1 VGDFMILEAV
11 RESGGVAM
19 SSPEADISKWMGLA
33 NSKEGLAVCPETA
46 VCLGV
51 LDQLMGQGKVNP
63 KDRVLVFNTG
73 AAQKY
78 PESVKADLPKID
90 LNQPVD
96 WGALLSA

>member
-1 VGDFMILEAV
+1 
-11 RESGGVAM
+11 
-19 SSPEADISKWMGLA
+19 MGLA

-51 LDQLMGQGKVNP
+51 LDQLMGQGKVKP

-78 PESVKADLPKID
+78 PESVKADVPKID

>member
-1 VGDFMILEAV
+1 MILDAV

-19 SSPEADISKWMGLA
+19 SAPEGDIRQWMQLA
-33 NSKEGLAVCPETA
+33 NSKEGIAVCPETA

-51 LDQLMGQGKVNP
+51 LDQLMGQGKVKP

-78 PESVKADLPKID
+78 PESVTAEVPRID
-90 LNQPVD
+90 LNEPVD
-96 WGALLSA
+96 WGAL